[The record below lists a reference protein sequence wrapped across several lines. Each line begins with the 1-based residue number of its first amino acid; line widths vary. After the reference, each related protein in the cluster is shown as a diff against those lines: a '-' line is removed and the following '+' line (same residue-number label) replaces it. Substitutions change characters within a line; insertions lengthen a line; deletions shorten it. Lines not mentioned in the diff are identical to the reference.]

1 MSRKKKDLIIIQII
15 TIIGIIGSI
24 IITITS
30 TINQKGIITILVM
43 EEKGVIQG
51 KIVIK
56 EEVIIE
62 VKAKVKVIVL
72 NIILNIAKINI
83 EIINMI
89 QIVEQKKNYQI
100 KKNHIHHLIQVR
112 IHLQVLLIL
121 INLPYCIPIL

>member
-62 VKAKVKVIVL
+62 VKAKVKVIVI

-83 EIINMI
+83 EKTNMI
-89 QIVEQKKNYQI
+89 QIVEQKKIY
-100 KKNHIHHLIQVR
+100 
-112 IHLQVLLIL
+112 
-121 INLPYCIPIL
+121 

>member
-62 VKAKVKVIVL
+62 VKAKVKVIVI

>member
-1 MSRKKKDLIIIQII
+1 MSRKKKDLIVIQII

-56 EEVIIE
+56 EEI
-62 VKAKVKVIVL
+62 KAKVKVIVI

-89 QIVEQKKNYQI
+89 QIVEKKKYQI
-100 KKNHIHHLIQVR
+100 KKNHIHHLILAR
-112 IHLQVLLIL
+112 IHLQVLPIL
-121 INLPYCIPIL
+121 INLPYYIPIL

>member
-30 TINQKGIITILVM
+30 TINQKEIITILVM

-62 VKAKVKVIVL
+62 VKAKVKVIVI

>member
-1 MSRKKKDLIIIQII
+1 MSRKKKDLIVIQII

-62 VKAKVKVIVL
+62 VKAKVKVIVI

-89 QIVEQKKNYQI
+89 QIVEKKKYQI

>member
-62 VKAKVKVIVL
+62 VKAKVKVIVI

-89 QIVEQKKNYQI
+89 QIVEQKNIYQT
-100 KKNHIHHLIQVR
+100 KENHIHHLIQNQT
-112 IHLQVLLIL
+112 HLPVLLVP
-121 INLPYCIPIL
+121 INLPYYIPIQ

>member
-62 VKAKVKVIVL
+62 VKAKVKVIVI

-89 QIVEQKKNYQI
+89 QIVEKKKYQI
-100 KKNHIHHLIQVR
+100 KKNHIHHLILVR
-112 IHLQVLLIL
+112 IHLQVLHIL

>member
-56 EEVIIE
+56 EG
-62 VKAKVKVIVL
+62 VKAKVKVIVI